1 MAETADRRSAGV
13 DDAVD
18 RVIRSFTDAEVAL
31 RELVASAES
40 FKSSSATMESG
51 RDELATS
58 RAALASTTE
67 GLALLMASVANSA
80 TQLQDAATALRAVDQ
95 ERIWAGFEA
104 TGAALTMH
112 DEGAKEST
120 AKIDAQ
126 LVAGLAAVSLQVAS
140 VREELDASIE
150 RSKAATTVE
159 IEAAT
164 SMLGAQLHSVV
175 EASAANLSDRID
187 ASEKASAGAIATAH
201 AELRVEQ
208 AEIADQ
214 LQISLGRAEQRATQ
228 ILVAAVAA
236 AVFALAGIIV
246 AALL

>member
-95 ERIWAGFEA
+95 EQIWAGFEA

-140 VREELDASIE
+140 ASESLEASVE
-150 RSKAATTVE
+150 RVQAATKVE
-159 IEAAT
+159 IETAT
-164 SMLGAQLHSVV
+164 GTLGAQLHSAV
-175 EASAANLSDRID
+175 EASAATLSDRI
-187 ASEKASAGAIATAH
+187 ASSEKASTNAIATAQ

-208 AEIADQ
+208 AEMADQ
-214 LQISLGRAEQRATQ
+214 LKVSLSRVERRTTQ
-228 ILVAAVAA
+228 VLVAAVVAA
-236 AVFALAGIIV
+236 AFALAGIIV
-246 AALL
+246 ALL